1 MAGKRTPIPGE
12 IGVNLAYNR
21 RQTGAFRPLFLQ
33 SPCPSMTR
41 RPPRLLPAWPG
52 LLAAG
57 LLAASAQAIDL
68 EQHPG
73 KAIYQKLCLECHGER
88 GEGVD
93 DLGGDPLAGT
103 RSIESL
109 AGRIERTMPEDKA
122 EECVGEDAR
131 NVAEYIYHAFYSP
144 AARGDDEPVSP
155 DLARLT
161 GPQIHASVSDLFAAF
176 RRADFPHALEERG
189 LKANYEL
196 NNRALAGN
204 NDFQRERFERV
215 DPQVAFDYG
224 AGIPELPEDL
234 ETELP
239 QFNINWTGSF
249 YAPETG
255 VYRFTLRTRNGARLF
270 VNDHN
275 TNNPPLVDGW
285 VSAGNDIREEQGSI
299 YLLGGRH
306 YPLRLEFFKHR
317 EEYSLIEL
325 YWQPPHGTRQIMPA
339 EALSPSWRHLT
350 FVGATE
356 FPADDR
362 SDGYE
367 RGISVS
373 RLWLDAVTSLAFEAG
388 DYAKEHLDSLA
399 RTKADDEERVEKIRT
414 FAAEFAER
422 ALRRPLDE
430 TEQQRYVEEPL
441 AQRDEHDTLED
452 GVRRVVL
459 RALTSPAFLY
469 PAAAFESPDDPWARA
484 TKLALAMWDS
494 LPDQRLREAAAKDE
508 LADDGQILSQARRML
523 GDARSRVKL
532 AGFFEHWLELDERP
546 EIAKDTERYPEFDSD
561 LAADLRTSLTLFVD
575 EIVWSEASDYRQLL
589 LADYLYLNDNLAAL
603 YGSESPANGVFE
615 KVSLAEEQRT
625 GIITHPYLLSALAY
639 HDNTSPIHRGVFLS
653 RNIAGLPLR
662 PPPEATEFI
671 DSHFSPDLTMREKV
685 TEMTKSASCMA
696 CHATINPL
704 GFSLEHFDAIGRW
717 RDKESGRPIDA
728 ASVLETDYGDRIEI
742 TGPAEV
748 AAFAAESDHA
758 HAVFVQHLF
767 HHVAKQP
774 LLAYGTDTA
783 EELQRSF
790 REKDFHIRE
799 LFARIAATA
808 AKPHQS
814 AE

>member
-1 MAGKRTPIPGE
+1 MPLALPSPPAHSRMPTRPSTP
-12 IGVNLAYNR
+12 A
-21 RQTGAFRPLFLQ
+21 
-33 SPCPSMTR
+33 
-41 RPPRLLPAWPG
+41 LPAWPG
-52 LLAAG
+52 VIAAG
-57 LLAASAQAIDL
+57 LMATSASAIDL

-73 KAIYQKLCLECHGER
+73 KAIYQKLCVECHGER

-144 AARGDDEPVSP
+144 AARGEGGPVAP

-161 GPQIHASVSDLFAAF
+161 GPQIHASVSDLFAVF
-176 RRADFPHALEERG
+176 RRASFPHALEERG
-189 LKANYEL
+189 LKGNYTL
-196 NNRALAGN
+196 NNRARAGN
-204 NDFQRERFERV
+204 NDFQREQFERV
-215 DPQVAFDYG
+215 DPRIAFDYG
-224 AGIPELPEDL
+224 TGIPELPEDL
-234 ETELP
+234 DTELP
-239 QFNINWTGSF
+239 QFNITWTGSF

-255 VYRFTLRTRNGARLF
+255 VYEFAIRTRNGARLF
-270 VNDHN
+270 VNEHN
-275 TNNPPLVDGW
+275 TQNPALVDGW
-285 VSAGNDIREEQGSI
+285 VSAGNEIREEEGSI
-299 YLLGGRH
+299 HLLGGRH
-306 YPLRLEFFKHR
+306 YPLRLEFFKHQ
-317 EEYSLIEL
+317 EEKALVEL
-325 YWQPPHGTRQIMPA
+325 YWKPPHGTRQIMPA
-339 EALSPSWRHLT
+339 EALSPTWRPLT
-350 FVGATE
+350 FVGSSV

-367 RGISVS
+367 RGITVS

-388 DYAKEHLDSLA
+388 DYAKEHLNGLA
-399 RTKADDEERVEKIRT
+399 RTRDDDEEREEKIRA
-414 FAAEFAER
+414 FAADFAER

-430 TEQQRYVEEPL
+430 AEQQRYVHEPL
-441 AQRDEHDTLED
+441 AQRDEQDTLED
-452 GVRRVVL
+452 GVRRVAL

-469 PAAAFESPDDPWARA
+469 PAAAFESPDEPWARA

-508 LADDGQILSQARRML
+508 LDDERQLLGQARRML
-523 GDARSRVKL
+523 DDARSRVKL

-546 EIAKDTERYPEFDSD
+546 EIAKDSERYPEFDAD

-575 EIVWSEASDYRQLL
+575 GVVWSEDSDYRQLL
-589 LADYLYLNDNLAAL
+589 LADYLYLNENLAAH
-603 YGSESPANGVFE
+603 YGSEPPANGGFE
-615 KVSLAEEQRT
+615 RVSLDGEQRT

-639 HDNTSPIHRGVFLS
+639 HDNTSPIHRGVFLAQ
-653 RNIAGLPLR
+653 NVVGLPLR

-685 TEMTKSASCMA
+685 TEMTKAAACMA
-696 CHATINPL
+696 CHTTINPL

-717 RDKESGRPIDA
+717 RDEESGRPIDA
-728 ASVLETDYGDRIEI
+728 ASVLETDYGERIEI
-742 TGPAEV
+742 TGPGEV
-748 AAFAAESDHA
+748 AAYAADSAHA

-774 LLAYGTDTA
+774 LLAYGSDTA
-783 EELQRSF
+783 EDLQRSF
-790 REKDFHIRE
+790 RESDFHIRE

-808 AKPHQS
+808 AQPHQTTR
-814 AE
+814 